1 MPQRE
6 LESAVTPKAN
16 VPMTRREARELEAA
30 AAARAVAAPAV
41 EAPNVGMPRDS
52 APRFTPAQPKAQ
64 ASRPTVA
71 VASSTAHR
79 PSVGARVSKKLLSIG
94 ALLFAGALLVGMTV
108 PANAFISDPIA
119 FAPEEIATEKLPAQ
133 SIAVSAEAATEAMG
147 RDTYEVISYAE
158 QLKALYT
165 SPNYVYAVTSGSIRW
180 PFPFVSPYTDGFGAR
195 GGSHMGVDF
204 TPGEATP
211 IYAVADGIVTTH
223 VDDLGSYGNHV
234 ILSHN
239 INGQR
244 VDSLYAHMIT
254 GSSPLQPG
262 DPIKVGDFIGL
273 VGNTGQSYGAH
284 LHLEIRLDGIQ
295 IDPFA
300 WLSTNAN

>member
-6 LESAVTPKAN
+6 LESAVTPKAS
-16 VPMTRREARELEAA
+16 VPMTRREARELQAA
-30 AAARAVAAPAV
+30 AAARASVFPIPEAPQAAAPRV
-41 EAPNVGMPRDS
+41 T
-52 APRFTPAQPKAQ
+52 APRFTPAQPTAQ
-64 ASRPTVA
+64 RPAPA
-71 VASSTAHR
+71 VAAPAVRR
-79 PSVGARVSKKLLSIG
+79 PSMGARVSKKLLSVG

-119 FAPEEIATEKLPAQ
+119 FAPEEIATQKLPAQ
-133 SIAVSAEAATEAMG
+133 SIAVSAEAATESMG

-165 SPNYVYAVTSGSIRW
+165 SSNYVYAVTSGSVRW

-204 TPGEATP
+204 TPGEASP

-223 VDDLGSYGNHV
+223 VDDNGSYGNHV

-295 IDPFA
+295 VDPFA

>member
-1 MPQRE
+1 MPLGE
-6 LESAVTPKAN
+6 LESTPTPRSNA
-16 VPMTRREARELEAA
+16 PMTRREARELEAA
-30 AAARAVAAPAV
+30 AASAQASTSTP
-41 EAPNVGMPRDS
+41 ETPRVT
-52 APRFTPAQPKAQ
+52 APRFTASKPQPSAQRTYAVAKPAAAQP
-64 ASRPTVA
+64 SL
-71 VASSTAHR
+71 
-79 PSVGARVSKKLLSIG
+79 GARISKKLLSVG
-94 ALLFAGALLVGMTV
+94 ALLGAGVLLVGMTV
-108 PANAFISDPIA
+108 PANAFISDPIS
-119 FAPEEIATEKLPAQ
+119 FAPEEIATEKLPTQ
-133 SIAVSAEAATEAMG
+133 SIAVSAEAATESMG
-147 RDTYEVISYAE
+147 RDSYEVISYAE
-158 QLKALYT
+158 QLKALY
-165 SPNYVYAVTSGSIRW
+165 SSSNYVYSVTSGSVRW

-204 TPGEATP
+204 TPGEGSP
-211 IYAVADGIVTTH
+211 IYAIADGIVTTH

-234 ILSHN
+234 IISHN

-284 LHLEIRLDGIQ
+284 LHLEIRLDGIPV
-295 IDPFA
+295 DPFV

>member
-6 LESAVTPKAN
+6 LESTVTPGAN

-30 AAARAVAAPAV
+30 AAAKASIFPVSDARASR
-41 EAPNVGMPRDS
+41 EN
-52 APRFTPAQPKAQ
+52 APRFTPSQPTAAPQ
-64 ASRPTVA
+64 RPPVA
-71 VASSTAHR
+71 AASTAHR
-79 PSVGARVSKKLLSIG
+79 PSLAARVSKKLVSVG
-94 ALLFAGALLVGMTV
+94 ALLGAGVLLVGMTV
-108 PANAFISDPIA
+108 PANAFITDPIT
-119 FAPEEIATEKLPAQ
+119 FAPEEIAAAKLPAQ
-133 SIAVSAEAATEAMG
+133 SIAVPAEAATEATS
-147 RDTYEVISYAE
+147 RDTYEVISYAD
-158 QLKALYT
+158 QLKALY
-165 SPNYVYAVTSGSIRW
+165 SSSNYVYAVTSGSVRW

-204 TPGEATP
+204 TPGEASP

-223 VDDLGSYGNHV
+223 VDDNGSYGNHV

-254 GSSPLQPG
+254 GSSPLQAG
-262 DPIKVGDFIGL
+262 DPVKVGDFIGL

-295 IDPFA
+295 VDPFA

>member
-6 LESAVTPKAN
+6 LESAVTPQSP

-30 AAARAVAAPAV
+30 AAAKASIFPIS
-41 EAPNVGMPRDS
+41 EARSTSAS
-52 APRFTPAQPKAQ
+52 APRFTPSQPAAAAQRPPVATAAPAPRR
-64 ASRPTVA
+64 ASLA
-71 VASSTAHR
+71 
-79 PSVGARVSKKLLSIG
+79 ARVSKKLLSVG
-94 ALLFAGALLVGMTV
+94 ALLGAAALLVGMTV
-108 PANAFISDPIA
+108 PANAFISDPIT
-119 FAPEEIATEKLPAQ
+119 FAPEEVATAKLPAQ
-133 SIAVSAEAATEAMG
+133 SIAVPAEAATEATAK
-147 RDTYEVISYAE
+147 DTYEVISYAE
-158 QLKALYT
+158 QLKALY
-165 SPNYVYAVTSGSIRW
+165 SSSNFVYAVTSGSVRW

-223 VDDLGSYGNHV
+223 IDDNSSYGNHV

-273 VGNTGQSYGAH
+273 VGNTGNSYGAH

-295 IDPFA
+295 VDPFA